1 MLVSEPEKR
10 SGMGVN
16 QSKTQEKRRRKKELE
31 DEGREKLPAIFS
43 GHKVSKYFSMCTR

>member
-43 GHKVSKYFSMCTR
+43 GHKVAKYFSDTR